1 MKHTEKIKHAL
12 IAFVTSSFLIF
23 TISSAA
29 FESLNEQQLDTVYA
43 GGVVESNDDI
53 ITRIPFHIESKHAT
67 VDGDAIITPISN
79 SQTSGSLMIQ
89 DGAQSHLN
97 SMININAVNSPVE
110 VLLNLNI
117 NVNSKIG
124 SIEQNNIRPDLRW

>member
-1 MKHTEKIKHAL
+1 MKTSAKTKNAFIS
-12 IAFVTSSFLIF
+12 IAIVGLLLLSIDSS
-23 TISSAA
+23 A
-29 FESLNEQQLDTVYA
+29 FESLSEQQLDSIYA
-43 GGVVESNDDI
+43 GGVIENNDNML
-53 ITRIPFHIESKHAT
+53 TRIPFHIENKHAT
-67 VDGDAIITPISN
+67 VDGDAVVMPGSSN
-79 SQTSGSLMIQ
+79 QTSGSLMIQ

-117 NVNSKIG
+117 NINSKIG

>member
-1 MKHTEKIKHAL
+1 MKNSAKTKNAFIS
-12 IAFVTSSFLIF
+12 IAIASLLLLSID
-23 TISSAA
+23 SAA
-29 FESLNEQQLDTVYA
+29 FESLNEQQLDSIYA
-43 GGVVESNDDI
+43 GGVIENNDNI
-53 ITRIPFHIESKHAT
+53 VTRIPFHIVNKHAT
-67 VDGDAIITPISN
+67 VDGDAVVIPGSSN
-79 SQTSGSLMIQ
+79 QTSGSLMIQ

-117 NVNSKIG
+117 NINSKIG